1 MQRWGVAHLRDN
13 GGGED
18 RYLFTVDQEEEE
30 EEDEEEEEEER
41 SKEVVED
48 PILYTAFTIHPQ
60 MKESDLPLALEVLRP
75 WLYSSEVK
83 HFFVRSFL
91 YFQDPNRLSMHCEL
105 EEPMSREDIFK
116 NMSME
121 VDVEVDEGKTEKRR
135 LDIFSMKELNDF
147 ALYCT
152 TRLITGHP
160 FNSKSTALI
169 EVVYNLDDE
178 KIKSNT
184 KSASKLS

>member
-1 MQRWGVAHLRDN
+1 MQRWGIAHLRDYG
-13 GGGED
+13 GGGE
-18 RYLFTVDQEEEE
+18 EGNWEE
-30 EEDEEEEEEER
+30 EEDEDEEEEEER

-48 PILYTAFTIHPQ
+48 PILYTSFVIHPR

-91 YFQDPNRLSMHCEL
+91 YYQDPDRLSMHCEL
-105 EEPMSREDIFK
+105 EEPMSRKDIFK
-116 NMSME
+116 NLSME
-121 VDVEVDEGKTEKRR
+121 VDVEVDEGITEKRR
-135 LDIFSMKELNDF
+135 LDIFSMKEMEDF
-147 ALYCT
+147 ALYISTDSILKNFT
-152 TRLITGHP
+152 TE
-160 FNSKSTALI
+160 STHLVH
-169 EVVYNLDDE
+169 VVYNLDDE